1 MGGADQEEECGSPVA
16 VNRGDG
22 GGEREVSDSG
32 DGSGG
37 NGGSNNNVDSAYQH
51 RYDLQQVSRWIEQ
64 ILPFYLLLLIVFI
77 RQHLQ
82 GTKVGQITVLPCA
95 YQLRVP
101 ALQAF
106 YFMSSTP
113 GEFHRFS
120 FGYSDKPQPKYGFDY
135 TLDGKLPITKISFLF
150 ALGSVID
157 ELRVDK
163 VSLVV
168 QGSFAPIVVKYA
180 SNHQEKLNDLILL
193 NPPVSIHPTFSI
205 EHPDQSSWLRPWCHP
220 DDG

>member
-1 MGGADQEEECGSPVA
+1 MGGADQEEERGSPVA

-37 NGGSNNNVDSAYQH
+37 NGGNNNNVDSAYQQ

-64 ILPFYLLLLIVFI
+64 ILPFSLLLLIVFI

-82 GTKVGQITVLPCA
+82 G
-95 YQLRVP
+95 
-101 ALQAF
+101 
-106 YFMSSTP
+106 
-113 GEFHRFS
+113 

-135 TLDGKLPITKISFLF
+135 TLD
-150 ALGSVID
+150 ALGSFID
-157 ELRVDK
+157 ELGVDK
-163 VSLVV
+163 
-168 QGSFAPIVVKYA
+168 GYFAPIVVKYA

-205 EHPDQSSWLRPWCHP
+205 TKK
-220 DDG
+220 